1 MAKKQFIIQGFTK
14 QTHADAV
21 RGLFGIEDIKR
32 VLVSVAFVSESGV
45 GLVHD
50 AIKAHGKATTVF
62 AGIRND
68 ITTYQAMTALHG
80 LGGTLYA
87 VDTGARTVTF
97 HPKLFLVRGA
107 QAARMILGSAN
118 LTLGGLNNNIEF
130 GLGVEFDL
138 ANKADAV
145 VVDQIESEL
154 DQLPKD
160 FPENVIEVKKA
171 AQLKSWLE
179 DGRLMDEMAVP
190 PPRPAKSA
198 KGKAA
203 GTDTV
208 PRIKLAVA
216 PIRAKPK
223 KASKPAAPPAAGAA
237 SAAPVSTP
245 ATGVDLELMW
255 ESKTLARRDL
265 NIPDG
270 KTTNKSGSINLDKG
284 LMEADVDHRHYFR
297 DDVFPA
303 LNWKAATKTTEE
315 AETTFQLITKGI
327 SRGEFEL
334 RIGHTTST
342 NTTSYKQRNAM
353 TRLSWG
359 DAKDY
364 VGDEDFI
371 GRTLSLYR
379 DKADPTRFVLEID

>member
-1 MAKKQFIIQGFTK
+1 M
-14 QTHADAV
+14 
-21 RGLFGIEDIKR
+21 
-32 VLVSVAFVSESGV
+32 SVAFVSESGM
-45 GLVHD
+45 GLIHD
-50 AIKAHGKATTVF
+50 AMKVHGKATTIF

-68 ITTYQAMTALHG
+68 ITTYQAMTVLHG
-80 LGGTLYA
+80 LGGTLFA

-107 QAARMILGSAN
+107 KAARMVLGSAN

-138 ANKADAV
+138 ADKADSV
-145 VVDQIESEL
+145 VLDQIESEL
-154 DQLPKD
+154 DQLPKR
-160 FPENVIEVKKA
+160 FPENVIEVKKT
-171 AQLKSWLE
+171 AQLKTWLE
-179 DGRLMDEMAVP
+179 DGRLIDEMAVP

-203 GTDTV
+203 GTDNV

-216 PIRAKPK
+216 PIRAKLK
-223 KASKPAAPPAAGAA
+223 KASKPAAPKAAAGAA
-237 SAAPVSTP
+237 PP
-245 ATGVDLELMW
+245 AIPSTGVELELMW
-255 ESKTLARRDL
+255 ESKALTRRDL

-270 KTTNKSGSINLDKG
+270 NNTNKTGSINLDKG
-284 LMEADVDHRHYFR
+284 LLDADVDHRHYFR

-303 LNWKAATKTTEE
+303 LSWKPRTKTTEE
-315 AETTFQLITKGI
+315 AYATFQLITKGI
-327 SRGEFEL
+327 SRGEFEM

-342 NTTSYKQRNAM
+342 NTEAYYQSNAM

-359 DAKDY
+359 EAKEY
-364 VGDEDFI
+364 VGDKDFI
-371 GRTLSLYR
+371 DRTLSLYR